1 MASHVASS
9 QQKVVCPGLGTSLPI
24 QRFAS
29 RPARPNTGLNA
40 VPKKLNTLDSGWTKQ
55 FLGTGLFVED
65 SEKAEVNILERVEKK
80 KVLSGVESMGLLTMA
95 ENAGLS
101 LSKVEE
107 LGLLSTAEKLG
118 LLSLTE
124 SLLTADPGK
133 VTSIS
138 IPLFVAAICALILIP
153 DDTTLEAVLRYGAA
167 GLFFAGASV
176 FFIGGFISS
185 SLQED

>member
-1 MASHVASS
+1 MASHFAST
-9 QQKVVCPGLGTSLPI
+9 QQKQVCAGLGTSLPL

-29 RPARPNTGLNA
+29 KLGRPQTSLNA
-40 VPKKLNTLDSGWTKQ
+40 VPKKLNTLDSGWKKS

-65 SEKAEVNILERVEKK
+65 SEKSEVNILERMEKK
-80 KVLSGVESMGLLTMA
+80 KVLSGVESMGLLTLA

-107 LGLLSTAEKLG
+107 LGLLSLAEKLG
-118 LLSLTE
+118 ILSLTE
-124 SLLTADPGK
+124 TLLTSDPGK

-138 IPLFVAAICALILIP
+138 IPLFVAAILALILIP
-153 DDTTLEAVLRYGAA
+153 DDNLAEALLRYGSA
-167 GLFFAGASV
+167 GLFFTGASV
-176 FFIGGFISS
+176 FFIGGFVSL